1 MIDKESPHLKGL
13 KRPPLSL
20 ASNVHP
26 GSSVR
31 RLLRKEEG
39 AARSKAASSVEEGM
53 TVDPEPFAPQGA
65 FAKKGTNMARS
76 NSRTLKRLPASA
88 APLWEFL
95 DSERKSPRPA
105 TTRTVIH
112 ALTRM
117 GERAEAKR
125 LAQSIQLE
133 TGLALP
139 PAVVDRLLN
148 RLR

>member
-1 MIDKESPHLKGL
+1 
-13 KRPPLSL
+13 
-20 ASNVHP
+20 
-26 GSSVR
+26 
-31 RLLRKEEG
+31 
-39 AARSKAASSVEEGM
+39 M
-53 TVDPEPFAPQGA
+53 TVDSEPFAPQGA
-65 FAKKGTNMARS
+65 FAKKGTNMAS
-76 NSRTLKRLPASA
+76 NNSRTMKRLPASA
-88 APLWEFL
+88 ALQKKFL
-95 DSERKSPRPA
+95 DGERNSPRPA

-139 PAVVDRLLN
+139 PAVVDRLLK